1 MEKTPCPWCL
11 GSDIYQKYHDEEW
24 GVPVHDDRKWFE
36 FITLEGAQAGLS
48 WITILKR
55 REGYKKAF
63 ANFDPEKVAKFDSKK
78 VEKLMQFEGIIR
90 NRRKIESAIGNA
102 KAFLKIKQEFGNF
115 DNYIW
120 GFVDGKPIV
129 NYFASMSEIPAQ
141 TELSVQISKDLK
153 KRGFTF
159 MGPTIVY
166 AHMQATGM
174 VNDHLTS
181 CPRHA
186 ELKNFGSDK

>member
-1 MEKTPCPWCL
+1 
-11 GSDIYQKYHDEEW
+11 
-24 GVPVHDDRKWFE
+24 
-36 FITLEGAQAGLS
+36 
-48 WITILKR
+48 
-55 REGYKKAF
+55 
-63 ANFDPEKVAKFDSKK
+63 SKK
-78 VEKLMQFEGIIR
+78 IEELMQFESIIR

-102 KAFLKIKQEFGNF
+102 KAFLKIQQDFGSF

-120 GFVDGKPIV
+120 DFVGGKPIV
-129 NYFASMSEIPAQ
+129 NHFASMAEIPAQ

-174 VNDHLTS
+174 VNDHLTN

-186 ELKNFGSDK
+186 ELKNFRSDK

>member
-1 MEKTPCPWCL
+1 MEKTRCPWCL

-55 REGYKKAF
+55 REGYRKAF
-63 ANFDPEKVAKFDSKK
+63 ANFDPEEVAKFDSKK
-78 VEKLMQFEGIIR
+78 IEELMQFENIIR

-102 KAFLKIKQEFGNF
+102 KAFLKIQQDFGSF

-120 GFVDGKPIV
+120 DFVDGKPIV
-129 NYFASMSEIPAQ
+129 NHFASMAEIPAQ
-141 TELSVQISKDLK
+141 TELSVLISKDLK

-174 VNDHLTS
+174 VNDHLTN

-186 ELKNFGSDK
+186 ELKNFRSDK